1 MEIPSGENSYGGGCG
16 TKKQHPPEELGRD
29 FQEGSGWKSLPGRT
43 VMEGGA
49 ELKNSIPRKNWEGIS
64 RRGADGNPFRGEQLW
79 RGVRNYK

>member
-1 MEIPSGENSYGGGCG
+1 MEMPSWKRSYGGGCG

-29 FQEGSGWKSLPGRT
+29 FQEGSAWKYLPGRG